1 MDSTKITLIMTIVC
15 AAVYVLMVAS
25 IPVKIKRL
33 KKEAGDVLLNISGTN
48 VLKAIG
54 VLLFGAL
61 LIAVVP
67 MRNFPVYLSAVFL
80 GVALIAAN
88 MAVNETANSKLN
100 GVYSNMII
108 SQSQAIKYDD
118 IESLP
123 TLAYENDEETTMV
136 DFASLEILL
145 KDGRKTQ
152 LVFADETERAQV
164 VQTIL
169 SVCKRLKP

>member
-1 MDSTKITLIMTIVC
+1 MDSTKITLRMTAAC
-15 AAVYVLMVAS
+15 AAVYVFMVAS
-25 IPVKIKRL
+25 IPLKIKKL
-33 KKEAGDVLLNISGTN
+33 KNETGDLLLKLSDKSA
-48 VLKAIG
+48 LKAIG

-67 MRNFPVYLSAVFL
+67 VRSFPVYLAAVFL

-123 TLAYENDEETTMV
+123 TLAYEKDEDTTMV

-145 KDGRKTQ
+145 RDGRKTQ
-152 LVFADETERAQV
+152 LVFADENERTQV
-164 VQTIL
+164 VETIL

>member
-1 MDSTKITLIMTIVC
+1 MDSAKITLIMTIAC

-25 IPVKIKRL
+25 IPLKIKKL
-33 KKEAGDVLLNISGTN
+33 KNESGGILLKLSGGTARKAMFVLI
-48 VLKAIG
+48 
-54 VLLFGAL
+54 FGAL

-67 MRNFPVYLSAVFL
+67 LRSFPVYLAAVFL
-80 GVALIAAN
+80 GAALIAAN

-123 TLAYENDEETTMV
+123 TLAYENDEDTTMV

-152 LVFADETERAQV
+152 LVFANETERSQAV
-164 VQTIL
+164 DAIL

>member
-1 MDSTKITLIMTIVC
+1 
-15 AAVYVLMVAS
+15 
-25 IPVKIKRL
+25 
-33 KKEAGDVLLNISGTN
+33 
-48 VLKAIG
+48 
-54 VLLFGAL
+54 
-61 LIAVVP
+61 
-67 MRNFPVYLSAVFL
+67 SAVFL

>member
-1 MDSTKITLIMTIVC
+1 
-15 AAVYVLMVAS
+15 
-25 IPVKIKRL
+25 
-33 KKEAGDVLLNISGTN
+33 
-48 VLKAIG
+48 
-54 VLLFGAL
+54 
-61 LIAVVP
+61 
-67 MRNFPVYLSAVFL
+67 
-80 GVALIAAN
+80 

>member
-1 MDSTKITLIMTIVC
+1 MDSTKITLIMTVAC
-15 AAVYVLMVAS
+15 AAVYVFMVAS
-25 IPVKIKRL
+25 IPLKIKKL
-33 KKEAGDVLLNISGTN
+33 KKESGELLLKLSGGSAR
-48 VLKAIG
+48 KAIG
-54 VLLFGAL
+54 VLVFGAL

-67 MRNFPVYLSAVFL
+67 LRSFPVYLSAVFL
-80 GVALIAAN
+80 GAALIAAN
-88 MAVNETANSKLN
+88 MAVNETANSRLN

-123 TLAYENDEETTMV
+123 TLAYENDEDTTMV
-136 DFASLEILL
+136 DFTSLEILL

-152 LVFADETERAQV
+152 LVFADETERSQAV
-164 VQTIL
+164 DAVL